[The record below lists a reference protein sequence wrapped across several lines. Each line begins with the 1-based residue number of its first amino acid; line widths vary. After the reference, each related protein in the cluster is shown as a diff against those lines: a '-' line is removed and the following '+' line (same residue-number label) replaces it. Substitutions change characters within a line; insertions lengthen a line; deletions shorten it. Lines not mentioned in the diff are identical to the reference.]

1 MKKSVK
7 INVNRLSLY
16 LLSPVLRFSAYR
28 CVEMNTKRGAIR
40 LTRPPDSKLSGE
52 PIHIF
57 TFDHIY
63 DSGFVFLLVTLNFF
77 LPLVHYKKLF
87 IQRHVNE
94 LLIV

>member
-1 MKKSVK
+1 MKESVK
-7 INVNRLSLY
+7 INVNRLPVCLLY
-16 LLSPVLRFSAYR
+16 SFTSCR

-63 DSGFVFLLVTLNFF
+63 DSGFVLYYILLHFA
-77 LPLVHYKKLF
+77 YA
-87 IQRHVNE
+87 
-94 LLIV
+94 